1 MLYPT
6 ISKLTKG
13 KFNRYQ
19 LAIATSKCARII
31 TDEYVAQRK
40 SAQMTLTGNKD
51 VDREQAELVVNRDY
65 RDKKAV
71 KIAIDK
77 MAAGEYVIIDT
88 AGSEISAE
96 GGVRTDSED

>member
-6 ISKLTKG
+6 INKLTKG
-13 KFNRYQ
+13 KYNRYQ

-31 TDEYVAQRK
+31 TDEYTAQRK
-40 SAQMTLTGNKD
+40 EAEKNATGNKD
-51 VDREQAELVVNRDY
+51 VDRSQAEMIVNPEY

-77 MAAGEYVIIDT
+77 IDDGEYVIVDKSET
-88 AGSEISAE
+88 GFSTDGS
-96 GGVRTDSED
+96 DNK

>member
-1 MLYPT
+1 MLKPT

-31 TDEYVAQRK
+31 TDDYVAQRK
-40 SAQMTLTGNKD
+40 QAEKTVSGNTD
-51 VDREQAELVVNRDY
+51 VDREQAELIVNREY

-88 AGSEISAE
+88 ADGAISAQ
-96 GGVRTDSED
+96 GGVKPAN

>member
-6 ISKLTKG
+6 IAKLTKG
-13 KFNRYQ
+13 KYNRYQ
-19 LAIATSKCARII
+19 LALATSKCARII

-40 SAQMTLTGNKD
+40 YAEKNATGNKD
-51 VDREQAELVVNRDY
+51 LDRAQADAIVDHDY

-77 MAAGEYVIIDT
+77 ISDGEYVIIDKS
-88 AGSEISAE
+88 AGGISAD
-96 GGVRTDSED
+96 GGVKPEN